1 MPLAEALDI
10 VQQQC
15 SHNRLQE
22 VLADVQARVRAG
34 KALSEALAGFP
45 EVFDAFYI
53 HLITVGEEVGSLGAV
68 LRRIAEYLERTRA
81 LKRTVQLAL
90 VYPFI
95 ILAVAAGAIGFM
107 LTVIVPTFAE
117 MFEGFGAELPG
128 ATQRLIAISSF
139 MSGNVL
145 WLLGGGVAL
154 GLAVKWGLQTRWGRS
169 WWDYGVLRLPFIG
182 GDASQGPRSAVLP
195 GAAHVASARR
205 AAPGGAGAADRR
217 VGQRA
222 CEGRGPADVPC
233 GGAGPF
239 VGRRDA
245 TGGGVSAAGAADGGY
260 WRGDRPT
267 QRHVSPRSHA
277 LRGRAGCADGDAD
290 VHHRASAHC
299 GDWRG
304 NRGHRHRAL
313 PAALRPDYGG
323 GVAPATA
330 E

>member
-128 ATQRLIAISSF
+128 ATKRLIAISSF

-182 GDASQGPRSAVLP
+182 GMLRKGLAARFCRALHTLLQRGVPLLASLELLTGALGNVHAKAEVRQMRHAVEQGRSLAGGMQQAEVFPPLVQQMV
-195 GAAHVASARR
+195 GIGEATARLGDTCRHVATLYEDELDAQMETLTSIIE
-205 AAPGGAGAADRR
+205 PVLIVVIGGIIGAI
-217 VGQRA
+217 VI
-222 CEGRGPADVPC
+222 
-233 GGAGPF
+233 
-239 VGRRDA
+239 
-245 TGGGVSAAGAADGGY
+245 
-260 WRGDRPT
+260 
-267 QRHVSPRSHA
+267 A
-277 LRGRAGCADGDAD
+277 LY
-290 VHHRASAHC
+290 
-299 GDWRG
+299 
-304 NRGHRHRAL
+304 L
-313 PAALRPDYGG
+313 PLFDLIT
-323 GVAPATA
+323 VV